1 MDEKHLQGQIQ
12 HRDGIRNSTFSPQLP
27 SSRADLVIHCTGES
41 KFASPFTEVF
51 FLSIY
56 HPFVAG

>member
-1 MDEKHLQGQIQ
+1 MDEKYLQGQIQ
-12 HRDGIRNSTFSPQLP
+12 HRDSIRNSICSSQLP
-27 SSRADLVIHCTGES
+27 SSKADLVIHYTGKS